1 MIRSRLVQ
9 NRDELGFVDLDR
21 VTPSGIKDEGQICN
35 LISDKLNG
43 AQEFTICWGRGLP
56 GQHHV
61 KHHHTGVAEFYVI
74 ISGNPIIHLGE
85 EDIRAKPGDAF
96 YIPPMTT
103 HGYTNDTDEPFE
115 LIGGVNSVG
124 SWDFILDE

>member
-1 MIRSRLVQ
+1 MSSTRLVQ
-9 NRDELGFVDLDR
+9 NRDKIGFVHLDR
-21 VTPSGIKDEGQICN
+21 VTPSGLRDEGQICT
-35 LISDKLNG
+35 LISDKLSG
-43 AQEFTICWGRGLP
+43 ATEFTISWGRGLP

-61 KHHHTGVAEFYVI
+61 KHHHSSVAEFYVV
-74 ISGNPIIHLGE
+74 ISGTPIIHLGD

-115 LIGGVNSVG
+115 IVAGVSGVG
-124 SWDFILDE
+124 TWDFIPDE